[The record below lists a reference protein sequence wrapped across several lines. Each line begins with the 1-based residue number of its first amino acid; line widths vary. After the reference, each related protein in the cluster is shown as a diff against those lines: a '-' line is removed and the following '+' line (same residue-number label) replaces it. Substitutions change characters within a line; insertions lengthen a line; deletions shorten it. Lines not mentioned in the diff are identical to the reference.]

1 MTHPPRDLTP
11 LPDLLH
17 GAARA
22 GPVRTRHP
30 FFLATLFQPEL
41 AAEPRPHPIIRAF
54 AAAATGHAR
63 QAQGSPPVPAARP

>member
-1 MTHPPRDLTP
+1 MRIAE
-11 LPDLLH
+11 LP
-17 GAARA
+17 G
-22 GPVRTRHP
+22 HP

-63 QAQGSPPVPAARP
+63 QAQRSLAVPAARP